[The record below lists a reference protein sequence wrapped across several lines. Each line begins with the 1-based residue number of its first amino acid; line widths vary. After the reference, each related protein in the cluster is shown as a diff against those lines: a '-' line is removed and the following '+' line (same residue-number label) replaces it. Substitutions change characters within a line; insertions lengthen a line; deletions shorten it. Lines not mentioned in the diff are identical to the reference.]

1 MRMRSLQP
9 PRLRTLEI
17 EGRRTATWLELFY
30 DLAFVAV
37 VAVLGTRL
45 GEVHDVVGVWA
56 YLGYLLLIWWLW
68 ASHTFYADR
77 YDTDDLVYR
86 ILATVQL
93 VAVAVIAA
101 SLTTGSSSTVAFAI
115 GYTLARVALLAMY
128 WRARVHVAE
137 TRVLVSGYM
146 VGFGLAALIWAISI
160 ITPEPA
166 RFVLWAV
173 AFVVDLATP
182 WVMRREQA
190 KVPLDVSHLPERF
203 GLFTILI
210 LGESIVATVFGLS
223 HIEWATAGV
232 FTAIMALMVATS
244 MWWLYFDNVE
254 GMVVRRDPNKRRTW
268 RPTVWI
274 YSHFGIAA
282 GLGITAIGLEH
293 AINEAGHT
301 PYDGFERWLLVSG
314 AALAVTSLALTHL
327 ASGSVVTFRMHNI
340 VAFTRFFAA
349 IVILGLGLIT
359 SLSSQ
364 GLVTAIAA
372 VLVVTA
378 MSGVQAEGDRD

>member
-9 PRLRTLEI
+9 PRLRTLET
-17 EGRRTATWLELFY
+17 EGHRSATWLELFY
-30 DLAFVAV
+30 DLAVVAA
-37 VAVLGTRL
+37 VAVLGVRL
-45 GEVHDVVGVWA
+45 GGVGEAGGVWV

-68 ASHTFYADR
+68 VSHTFYADR
-77 YDTDDLVYR
+77 YDTDDLIYR

-101 SLTTGSSSTVAFAI
+101 SLSGDAVSTFSFAV
-115 GYTLARVALLAMY
+115 GYTLVRLVLLAMY
-128 WRARVHVAE
+128 LRARIHVAE
-137 TRVLVSGYM
+137 TRTDYQPNNL
-146 VGFGLAALIWAISI
+146 GFGLGAALWAISI
-160 ITPEPA
+160 VTPEPG
-166 RFVLWAV
+166 RYVLWAA
-173 AFVVDLATP
+173 AFAVDIATP

-210 LGESIVATVFGLS
+210 LGESIVATVAGLS
-223 HIEWATAGV
+223 HVEWTSVAIFAAVMALVVATA
-232 FTAIMALMVATS
+232 

-254 GMVVRRDPNKRRTW
+254 GMVVRRDPNLKRNW

-293 AINEAGHT
+293 VITEAGHGVF
-301 PYDGFERWLLVSG
+301 PGYERWLLVTG
-314 AALAVTSLALTHL
+314 ASLAVTALALTHL
-327 ASGSVVTFRMHNI
+327 ASGSQETYRLHNV
-340 VAFTRFFAA
+340 VAFTRAVAA
-349 IVILGLGLIT
+349 LVILALGLVT
-359 SLSSQ
+359 SMTPQ

-372 VLVVTA
+372 VLIVTA
-378 MSGVQAEGDRD
+378 MTGVSVEG